1 MGPDG
6 LPPKEDVARALLLR
20 GSVFVHLD
28 PRRTGVVLPR
38 HLLKQPQVMLQIGL
52 DMPIPIPDLRVDEEG
67 ICGTL
72 SFNREPFTCVIPWSA
87 VFALA
92 GEEGRG
98 MIWERAMP
106 TELRNEVDREM
117 GRRPPEGLRVLEG
130 TRSDTIPPPPRS
142 VMDELMA
149 DDEARDRAAFA
160 EDDDELE
167 EELPRRGHLRLV
179 K

>member
-1 MGPDG
+1 
-6 LPPKEDVARALLLR
+6 
-20 GSVFVHLD
+20 
-28 PRRTGVVLPR
+28 
-38 HLLKQPQVMLQIGL
+38 
-52 DMPIPIPDLRVDEEG
+52 
-67 ICGTL
+67 
-72 SFNREPFTCVIPWSA
+72 
-87 VFALA
+87 
-92 GEEGRG
+92 

-160 EDDDELE
+160 EDEDELE